1 MAARSGSRQA
11 REEIVALVVDNDE
24 RGEIDDFDTPDRLHA
39 ELGVF
44 EQLDLLDA
52 VLREA
57 RRRAADRSKI
67 EPAILLAG
75 FANFHAAI
83 ALGQADKTAARR
95 HERVEI
101 AVHASRRLRPERA
114 RGVSLGRFRRAAV
127 IYWVFL
133 DQLRP

>member
-57 RRRAADRSKI
+57 RRRAADRTEI

-101 AVHASRRLRPERA
+101 AVHPSRRRPPQRA
-114 RGVSLGRFRRAAV
+114 PRVPLGRFSRSRF
-127 IYWVFL
+127 IY
-133 DQLRP
+133 